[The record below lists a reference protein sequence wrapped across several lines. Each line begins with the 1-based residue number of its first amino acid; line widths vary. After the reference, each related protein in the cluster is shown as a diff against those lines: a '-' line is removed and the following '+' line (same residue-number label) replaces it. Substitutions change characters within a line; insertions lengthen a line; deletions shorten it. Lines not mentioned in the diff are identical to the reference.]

1 MGICGLGSFSPGRA
15 HLAML
20 FCSHR
25 LHDGDGGS
33 LMVESECQCRSQLQ
47 APPFPPHPPRLW
59 SFLGRRPR
67 KHPAKSRAFYSGAG
81 CPSGATPPFPPTP
94 PLTGQPQVTGPTLN
108 RSCFSHTICQAPEVM
123 TPWEGGRGVFVAHTS
138 PKCEAPGAV
147 PPLLPGG
154 SEQFYSSRSL
164 RSTQRVTT

>member
-1 MGICGLGSFSPGRA
+1 MNWLTRRREGRLTQTRSPFSTGPAPAVCFLHRQETVSENGLCLKSTREEPPSLSRCQTTRGHLRARLVSPGRA

-33 LMVESECQCRSQLQ
+33 LTVESECQCRSQLQ

-67 KHPAKSRAFYSGAG
+67 KHPAKSMLSTAGQGARLVR
-81 CPSGATPPFPPTP
+81 P
-94 PLTGQPQVTGPTLN
+94 PL
-108 RSCFSHTICQAPEVM
+108 
-123 TPWEGGRGVFVAHTS
+123 S
-138 PKCEAPGAV
+138 P
-147 PPLLPGG
+147 PPLPSQG
-154 SEQFYSSRSL
+154 SHR
-164 RSTQRVTT
+164 